1 MIRLYPHSKGYYK
14 NSEASEEAVD
24 TEGFIKTGDL
34 GYFTKDGV
42 LCVIDRKKN
51 ILKYKGYHFNPSE
64 IENEIQQMKGVELV
78 SVVGLPDE
86 LLTSATTAAIVKSNN
101 SNLTA
106 QDVINHVASKF
117 PAYKQLHGG
126 VYFFNELPLTPSGK
140 IIKRSVIENILK
152 IRETRE

>member
-1 MIRLYPHSKGYYK
+1 MD
-14 NSEASEEAVD
+14 N
-24 TEGFIKTGDL
+24 EGFIKTGDL

-51 ILKYKGYHFNPSE
+51 ILKYKGFHFNPSE
-64 IENEIQQMKGVELV
+64 IEDEIQKIEGVEQV

-86 LLTSATTAAIVKSNN
+86 FMTSATAAAIVKTKN

-106 QDVINHVASKF
+106 QEVIDFVASKF
-117 PAYKQLHGG
+117 PVYKQLHGG
-126 VYFFNELPLTPSGK
+126 VYFFDKLPMTPSEK
-140 IIKRSVIENILK
+140 IIKRSVIDNILK